1 MDKLAPT
8 DSNSIDAKIAQRKFK
23 RDGTILSNK
32 E

>member
-1 MDKLAPT
+1 MEKIAPN
-8 DSNSIDAKIAQRKFK
+8 DSNSIEAKIAQRKFK